1 MNVGNVGCDFVLCFF
16 LVYLVY
22 IDSAT
27 QASSPCLTWELKGTV
42 VGNNHH
48 VSSHTM
54 ITGLLCG
61 QSKVE
66 TVASVVFHNQKDSR
80 SSC

>member
-1 MNVGNVGCDFVLCFF
+1 MNVRKVGSKLVVW
-16 LVYLVY
+16 VYLVY
-22 IDSAT
+22 KDGAT
-27 QASSPCLTWELKGTV
+27 QASSPCLSWELKGTV
-42 VGNNHH
+42 VSDDHH
-48 VSSHTM
+48 LSSHTM
-54 ITGLLCG
+54 IPGLLCG